1 MSTQPICPKELE
13 AEKVEFCKKLKSHR
27 ILNNLSQVE
36 MAELINVSP
45 KTYRKMEKDFE
56 ITNFETIVRVMK
68 IFGSNEIKLS

>member
-27 ILNNLSQVE
+27 ILQNLSQVE

-45 KTYRKMEKDFE
+45 KTYRNMEKDFE

>member
-1 MSTQPICPKELE
+1 MSM
-13 AEKVEFCKKLKSHR
+13 AFEKIEFCKKLKSHR

-36 MAELINVSP
+36 MAELINISP

-68 IFGSNEIKLS
+68 IFGSNEIKFS

>member
-1 MSTQPICPKELE
+1 MRTQPICPKELE
-13 AEKVEFCKKLKSHR
+13 AEKIEFCKKLKSHR

-36 MAELINVSP
+36 MAELINISP

>member
-36 MAELINVSP
+36 MAELINISP

-56 ITNFETIVRVMK
+56 IVNFETIVRLMK
-68 IFGSNEIKLS
+68 IFGNKESKLS

>member
-1 MSTQPICPKELE
+1 MSTQPFCPKELE
-13 AEKVEFCKKLKSHR
+13 AEKIEFCKKLKSHR

>member
-27 ILNNLSQVE
+27 ILNNLSQIE
-36 MAELINVSP
+36 MAELINISP

>member
-1 MSTQPICPKELE
+1 MNTQPICPKELE
-13 AEKVEFCKKLKSHR
+13 AEKIEFCKKLKSHR

-36 MAELINVSP
+36 MAELINIST

>member
-13 AEKVEFCKKLKSHR
+13 AEKIEFCKKLKSHR
-27 ILNNLSQVE
+27 ILNNLSQIE
-36 MAELINVSP
+36 MAELINISP

>member
-13 AEKVEFCKKLKSHR
+13 AEKIEFCKKLKSHR

-36 MAELINVSP
+36 MAELINISP

>member
-36 MAELINVSP
+36 MAELINISP

>member
-1 MSTQPICPKELE
+1 MSTQPFYPKELE
-13 AEKVEFCKKLKSHR
+13 AEKIEFCKKLKSHR
-27 ILNNLSQVE
+27 ILNNLSQIE
-36 MAELINVSP
+36 MAELINISP